1 MVFGLNTGICR
12 KIPYAQ
18 NFRKGCMKSMSFS
31 SEVKEELAGKT
42 STARHC
48 QIAELSA
55 MLSMCG
61 HMEIQKG
68 QAPGLCIQTENEAVS
83 QKCFTLL
90 RKTFN
95 IDTDIVISKNP
106 YLKRGNVY
114 SILVADEEQAAR
126 ILQTAKLTAQEEGML
141 NALYLANHMVIQNN
155 CCKRAFIRGAF
166 LVSGSISDPEKFYHF
181 EIVCQTEEKAVQIQ
195 EIMQTFH
202 IDAKI
207 VLRKRSYVVYVKEGA
222 QIVELLGLM
231 EANVALMN
239 LENIRILKEMRNSVN
254 RKVNCETANIHKT
267 VNAAVKQIEDIRLIE
282 EKMGLDELSSGLS
295 EIARLR
301 LEFPEATLKELGMM
315 LTPQVGKSG
324 VNHRLRKLSNLA
336 QELRGGKE
344 ELL

>member
-1 MVFGLNTGICR
+1 
-12 KIPYAQ
+12 
-18 NFRKGCMKSMSFS
+18 MSFS
-31 SEVKEELAGKT
+31 SEVKEELSGKF
-42 STARHC
+42 SAARHC

-55 MLSMCG
+55 MIGMCG
-61 HMEIQKG
+61 HMAVQKG
-68 QAPGLCIQTENEAVS
+68 GGLGLCIQTENEAVS
-83 QKCFTLL
+83 RKCFTLL
-90 RKTFN
+90 KKTFN
-95 IDTDIVISKNP
+95 IDTDIAISRNP
-106 YLKRGNVY
+106 CLKRGNVY
-114 SILVADEEQAAR
+114 TILVADEERAAR
-126 ILQTAKLTAQEEGML
+126 ILQTAKLTPQEEEAGG
-141 NALYLANHMVIQNN
+141 ALRLASHMVIQNN

-166 LVSGSISDPEKFYHF
+166 LAAGSISDPEKFYHF
-181 EIVCQTEEKAVQIQ
+181 EIVCQTEEKAMQIQ
-195 EIMQTFH
+195 GIMQAFQ

-207 VLRKRSYVVYVKEGA
+207 VLRKKSYVVYVKEGA

-231 EANVALMN
+231 EAGLALLN
-239 LENIRILKEMRNSVN
+239 LENIRILKEMRNFVN